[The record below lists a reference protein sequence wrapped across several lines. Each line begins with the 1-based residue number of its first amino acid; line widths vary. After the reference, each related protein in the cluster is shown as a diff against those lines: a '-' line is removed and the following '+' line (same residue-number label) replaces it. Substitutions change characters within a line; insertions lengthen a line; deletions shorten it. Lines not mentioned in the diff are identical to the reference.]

1 MISRRATELATAALT
16 GAFGAAVGVS
26 SLDNGISWSTD
37 GGGAGTFPFITG
49 LLILGGSLVNLAFGW
64 AEERSILL
72 DATRLVRLARLF
84 VPAAVFVAAIPL
96 IGMYVASALYVW
108 SAVSVQGRR
117 PHAQGVALA
126 VLFLAFLYL
135 VFERIFQVD
144 LPRGLLGMALVF

>member
-16 GAFGAAVGVS
+16 GAFGAAVVVQSRG
-26 SLDNGISWSTD
+26 NGISWATD
-37 GGGAGTFPFITG
+37 GVGAGTFPFITG

-96 IGMYVASALYVW
+96 IGMYLASALYVW
-108 SAVSVQGRR
+108 TAVSVHGR
-117 PHAQGVALA
+117 PPPAPGLALP
-126 VLFLAFLYL
+126 VPFL
-135 VFERIFQVD
+135 
-144 LPRGLLGMALVF
+144 